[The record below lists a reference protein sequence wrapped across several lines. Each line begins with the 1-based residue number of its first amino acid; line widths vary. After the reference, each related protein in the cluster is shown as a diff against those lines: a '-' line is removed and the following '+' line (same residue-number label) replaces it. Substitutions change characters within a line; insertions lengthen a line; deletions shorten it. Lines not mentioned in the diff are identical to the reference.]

1 MELTRLVIFVCFFL
15 AAMGEKLEFKFK
27 LAGKGSQCFLE
38 YVGESQQA
46 IFELKTEV
54 GHISMKVTDPKG

>member
-1 MELTRLVIFVCFFL
+1 
-15 AAMGEKLEFKFK
+15 MGEKLEFKFK